1 MGPTLDGANAGW
13 RPPPSPRSIPRRRY
27 HFHSM
32 PVHSKRMAWRNPRVS
47 PPATLPHDT
56 GRPAR
61 VLWAR
66 TSLSHA
72 GGTWEVCDRGHT
84 GAERPIDPYWPGHAV
99 RRADATVLAAGR
111 AERGAAAGQGARAGA
126 PAWRGPGAVPRRAGP
141 RGAARAALR
150 ASGRRPELWAAR
162 GWGVALPVPRLA
174 VRCHRPVPGAARRAR
189 GQHLQGPRAAA
200 GVSVCR
206 EGWRHFRLPG
216 PWRAAA
222 AAAVRLPPCARRPRR
237 GDQGLARVQ
246 LPPGQ

>member
-126 PAWRGPGAVPRRAGP
+126 PAWRGPGAVPHEQGRAGLLGLHCAH
-141 RGAARAALR
+141 RGADLSYGRLEDGGLR
-150 ASGRRPELWAAR
+150 CLYHGWLYDVAGRCLEQ
-162 GWGVALPVPRLA
+162 
-174 VRCHRPVPGAARRAR
+174 PGE
-189 GQHLQGPRAAA
+189 P
-200 GVSVCR
+200 
-206 EGWRHFRLPG
+206 
-216 PWRAAA
+216 
-222 AAAVRLPPCARRPRR
+222 
-237 GDQGLARVQ
+237 
-246 LPPGQ
+246 